1 MSSVLFDELS
11 PEQEA
16 ILANDFSAT
25 WEKLRDLGS
34 QGISEDDYSILCTM
48 DKAPLSDQ
56 HALMTDQDDGP
67 RVANMFCNLLLQCKT
82 ASRQEELLYVSLW
95 LRVLL
100 TTLPSAGATFFQ
112 IKQNPVKP
120 CVDIMY
126 RTYQGSES
134 EIRANV
140 AVACSI
146 MIGCDDQVDD
156 ENLEVKKFCNVITSQ
171 MLEVNRRDVK
181 DDYFVESLAIALK
194 NCLKCPLCFEYICVD
209 KENNFADQMWKFIG
223 QQQSTQ
229 QIQYLQGFCLLLVAL
244 RKGSLQREQIST
256 HANLCKIM
264 IEQVASARK
273 EKVRRIFLQTIDALS
288 DVRLFS
294 EMCVMY
300 GIYPILERV
309 REEKFKDDDI
319 PVIVEKIMKNLQP
332 HLRVMSSMERFEK
345 ELNTKTLEWGP
356 VHTSDFWKKNFMKFE
371 KSEFQQI
378 KDLVALLDSQDTMTV
393 SVSAFDIGEWARLY
407 PDGRRIVSE
416 LGAKA
421 KLFSLLETEDEDL
434 RKQVLLATQK
444 LLVQQWHNI
453 E

>member
-1 MSSVLFDELS
+1 MG
-11 PEQEA
+11 
-16 ILANDFSAT
+16 T
-25 WEKLRDLGS
+25 
-34 QGISEDDYSILCTM
+34 
-48 DKAPLSDQ
+48 
-56 HALMTDQDDGP
+56 
-67 RVANMFCNLLLQCKT
+67 
-82 ASRQEELLYVSLW
+82 SRQEELLYVSLW

-120 CVDIMY
+120 CVDILY
-126 RTYQGSES
+126 RPYQANEA

-156 ENLEVKKFCNVITSQ
+156 ENLEVKKFCNWITDK
-171 MLEVNRRDVK
+171 MLEVNRRDVEN
-181 DDYFVESLAIALK
+181 DYFVESLATALK
-194 NCLKCPLCFEYICVD
+194 NCLKCPLCLEYICV
-209 KENNFADQMWKFIG
+209 ETNFAEQMFKFIV
-223 QQQSTQ
+223 QQNNSQ
-229 QIQYLQGFCLLLVAL
+229 QIQYLQGFCMLLVAL
-244 RKGSLQREQIST
+244 RKGSQQREQIST
-256 HANLCKIM
+256 HANLCKTM
-264 IEQVASARK
+264 IKQVASARK
-273 EKVRRIFLQTIDALS
+273 EKVRRIFLRTIDALS

-300 GIYPILERV
+300 GIYPVLERV
-309 REEKFKDDDI
+309 KEEKFKDDDI
-319 PVIVEKIMKNLQP
+319 PDIVERIMKNLQP

-345 ELNTKTLEWGP
+345 ELN
-356 VHTSDFWKKNFMKFE
+356 
-371 KSEFQQI
+371 
-378 KDLVALLDSQDTMTV
+378 TMTV

-416 LGAKA
+416 LGAKK